1 LEEQPM
7 PTYLTSFLDRVEV
20 DPDSPALVFLADGE
34 TDEHVMTGT
43 DLDRAARGIASE
55 LRARVDVGDPVVIMC
70 EPGLDYV
77 AAFLGCLYAGA
88 VAVPAYPPTPAA
100 LERST
105 ARLRAVIADCGARH
119 AVTSQLLSSALQDDA
134 IRSLVVDDTFTWTPI
149 DVERG
154 DGVEDGNFEVIHRP
168 ATAPVFLQYTSGST
182 ANPKGVVVT
191 SECLL
196 ANIEMIQ
203 KRFQV
208 PADATVVSWL
218 PPYHDMGLVG
228 VILAGLV
235 LGTRIVQMSPEAFL
249 KRPLR
254 WLYALDRYHAF
265 ISPAP
270 NFAFELCARRASDA
284 DVEALDLS
292 EWKVAINGA
301 EPIDHR
307 TLDAFLKRF
316 GPTGFMES
324 SIWPSYGL
332 AEATLLQASG
342 SFGVT
347 AHRLQVDADALRQG
361 RVERATGASGVSLIT
376 CGTATDGSRI
386 TIRDDDD
393 AELHSGL
400 IGEIVIEGDNVAPG
414 YRGGVESEAFTH
426 SARGTRTF
434 KTGDLGALVDGE
446 LVVTG
451 RSKDLIVIRGQN
463 HYPQDIERT
472 IELSDPRLRPGCS
485 VALALS
491 DAGGSDQ
498 LVVVAEVRNSA
509 DAGEELAERLRA
521 VVNEEHGIRPRA
533 VLLLDPRTLP
543 KTSSG
548 KVQRAPTSTALV
560 RGELVP
566 VYEWRSSELD
576 IVSGRSQAQDK

>member
-1 LEEQPM
+1 M

-34 TDEHVMTGT
+34 TDEHIMTRT
-43 DLDRAARGIASE
+43 DLDRAARGIASR
-55 LRARVDVGDPVVIMC
+55 LSAQVDVGDPVIIMC

-119 AVTSQLLSSALQDDA
+119 AVTSQLLSAALHDDA
-134 IRSLVVDDTFTWTPI
+134 VRSLVVDETFTWTPI
-149 DVERG
+149 DVERE
-154 DGVEDGNFEVIHRP
+154 DGVEDRNFQVIHRP
-168 ATAPVFLQYTSGST
+168 ASAPVFLQYTSGST
-182 ANPKGVVVT
+182 ADPKGVVIT

-208 PADATVVSWL
+208 PVDANVVSWL

-228 VILAGLV
+228 VILSALV
-235 LGTRIVQMSPEAFL
+235 VGRRVIQMSPEAFL
-249 KRPLR
+249 RRPLR
-254 WLYALDRYHAF
+254 WLYALDRYRGF

-307 TLDAFLKRF
+307 TIDAFLSRF
-316 GPTGFMES
+316 APSGFREA

-342 SFGVT
+342 SLGVT

-361 RVERATGASGVSLIT
+361 RVERATGGKEVSLIT
-376 CGTATDGSRI
+376 CGPATDGSRI
-386 TIRDDDD
+386 TIRDDDGG
-393 AELHSGL
+393 ELQPGL
-400 IGEIVIEGDNVAPG
+400 IGEIVVEGAHVAPG
-414 YRGGVESEAFTH
+414 YRGGVDSEAFCQT
-426 SARGTRTF
+426 ATGTRSF
-434 KTGDLGALVDGE
+434 KTGDLGALVDGA

-451 RSKDLIVIRGQN
+451 RRKDLIVIRGQN
-463 HYPQDIERT
+463 HYPQDVERSM
-472 IELSDPRLRPGCS
+472 ELSDPRLRPGCG
-485 VALALS
+485 VALAIS

-498 LVVVAEVRNSA
+498 LVVVAEVRNSE
-509 DAGEELAERLRA
+509 DAGQELVEKVRA
-521 VVNEEHGIRPRA
+521 VVTEEHGIRPQA
-533 VLLLDPRTLP
+533 VLLLAPRTLP

-548 KVQRAPTSTALV
+548 KVQRVPTRTALV

-576 IVSGRSQAQDK
+576 ITSGRSQALDT